1 MNLQKDNMIQCGIVG
16 WKNSGKTFFVQR
28 LIEYFSKKNLVVAS
42 IKHAHHNFD
51 IDKPDTDSYLHRQ
64 AGSQQ
69 IIVSSSKRWAKI
81 MELKNRSEKK
91 LDELLR
97 ELDSPDIVII
107 EGFKD
112 SLHPKIEIV
121 KENSDTYLFS
131 KLKNVIGIVCDK
143 QINTIL
149 PQFKRTEIDKIAEFI
164 LTKAK

>member
-1 MNLQKDNMIQCGIVG
+1 
-16 WKNSGKTFFVQR
+16 
-28 LIEYFSKKNLVVAS
+28 
-42 IKHAHHNFD
+42 
-51 IDKPDTDSYLHRQ
+51 
-64 AGSQQ
+64 
-69 IIVSSSKRWAKI
+69 